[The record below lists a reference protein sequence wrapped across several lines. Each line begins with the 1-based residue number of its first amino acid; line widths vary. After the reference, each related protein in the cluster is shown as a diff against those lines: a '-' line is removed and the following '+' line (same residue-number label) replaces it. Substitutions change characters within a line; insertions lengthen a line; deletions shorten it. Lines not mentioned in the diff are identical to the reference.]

1 MYNKCIGIHIP
12 YSCTT
17 TQSIRIRKITHK
29 SIDRSIHDYEELFTP
44 LETSPRPVKAFRTM
58 NKKNKNKLQ
67 NEIPYPLASS
77 AINWQAISKKWNGP
91 ETPPIPA
98 SFAPAAVALVAEG
111 TEPPAF
117 DAPSS

>member
-1 MYNKCIGIHIP
+1 M
-12 YSCTT
+12 
-17 TQSIRIRKITHK
+17 RKLFPSNISAAVTGFQNH
-29 SIDRSIHDYEELFTP
+29 EEK
-44 LETSPRPVKAFRTM
+44 EQ
-58 NKKNKNKLQ
+58 NKLQ
-67 NEIPYPLASS
+67 NEILYPLASS

-98 SFAPAAVALVAEG
+98 SFAPAVVALVAEG